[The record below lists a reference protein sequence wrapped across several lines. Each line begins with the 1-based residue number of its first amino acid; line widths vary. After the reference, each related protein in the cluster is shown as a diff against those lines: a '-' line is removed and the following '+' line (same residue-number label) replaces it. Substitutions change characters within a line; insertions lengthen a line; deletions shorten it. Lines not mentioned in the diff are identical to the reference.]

1 MKSVSHSDDRSLIAR
16 LLGTSATPPI
26 ATASLGFPEIVRRS
40 IVPRRAVWRSR
51 LLSSQPLHTKADP
64 AARILQI
71 LTDLADPHTAL
82 AKQLNR
88 YLREQRELAGGGVWA
103 RYFES
108 YDTLVAF
115 SDPYRAMLR
124 FAHDYQPSGD
134 VTILDVGAATLNV
147 SLFLILKDPL
157 RRLVAVDPSRSGMII
172 GRKKIELAAGPEQIS
187 RHRAFA
193 SSVLDPQFPANHVH
207 GAIVTNLLGNIPE
220 RKAVL
225 HRLMSLTRPGASIVL
240 FEPTNRFR
248 EVERMKRFLLDL
260 ALNAAGNHSPV
271 NEFDLALVGAVHL
284 ETFTTPLY
292 SGPTL
297 FPARELETGAIN
309 AGFQVEASKAFF
321 SGMIRA
327 LALKRP

>member
-1 MKSVSHSDDRSLIAR
+1 MDR
-16 LLGTSATPPI
+16 LLGTSAPAPVS
-26 ATASLGFPEIVRRS
+26 TASLGFPEIVRRS
-40 IVPRRAVWRSR
+40 IIPRRAVWRSR

-71 LTDLADPHTAL
+71 LTDLSDPHSAL

-88 YLREQRELAGGGVWA
+88 YLIEQRELAGGGVWA

-115 SDPYRAMLR
+115 SEPYRSMLR
-124 FAHDYQPSGD
+124 FADEHMPNGD
-134 VTILDVGAATLNV
+134 ATILDIGAATLNI
-147 SLFLILKDPL
+147 SLFLILKDGK

-172 GRKKIELAAGPEQIS
+172 GRKKIELAAGPERIT

-193 SSVLDPQFPANHVH
+193 SSILDPLFPASQVE

-220 RKAVL
+220 RKAVF
-225 HRLMSLTRPGASIVL
+225 HRLMSLTKPGASLVT
-240 FEPTNRFR
+240 FEPTHRFR
-248 EVERMKRFLLDL
+248 DVERMKRFLLDL
-260 ALNAAGNHSPV
+260 ALSAAANHSPV

-297 FPARELETGAIN
+297 LPSRELETGAVN
-309 AGFQVEASKAFF
+309 AGFTIEASKAYF
-321 SGMIRA
+321 SGMVRA